1 LEAGVARLSRLEVAA
16 KPPGYL
22 KNRKE
27 RGTMAGQINDVT
39 DATFD
44 VEVLEADGAVLVD
57 FWAPWCGPCR
67 IVSPV
72 LEQIHAERDD
82 LRVVKLNVDENQQTA
97 VKYEV
102 LSIPTMIL
110 FKQGNVVKKLIGAQP
125 KARIEAELEL
135 EPA

>member
-1 LEAGVARLSRLEVAA
+1 VGKTHRSESDLRT
-16 KPPGYL
+16 
-22 KNRKE
+22 E
-27 RGTMAGQINDVT
+27 RGNVAGQITDVT
-39 DATFD
+39 DADFD
-44 VEVLEADGAVLVD
+44 VEVLESENAVLVD

-67 IVSPV
+67 VVSPI

-110 FKQGNVVKKLIGAQP
+110 FKHGTVVKKLIGAQP

-135 EPA
+135 EPV